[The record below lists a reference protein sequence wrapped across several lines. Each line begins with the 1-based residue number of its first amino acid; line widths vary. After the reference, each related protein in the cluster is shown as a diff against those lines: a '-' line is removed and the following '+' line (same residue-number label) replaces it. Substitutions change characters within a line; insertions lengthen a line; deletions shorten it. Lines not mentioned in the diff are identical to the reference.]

1 MQNLFSPHVA
11 QNILSVPL
19 IPNVEVDTLMQTDER
34 RGIYSVQLGYNF
46 MMRNLKGV
54 DKVYVEGD
62 WGSIWRAE
70 VPPKVRNL
78 IWRICWGCLP
88 TCVKLAKRMYLAL

>member
-1 MQNLFSPHVA
+1 
-11 QNILSVPL
+11 
-19 IPNVEVDTLMQTDER
+19 
-34 RGIYSVQLGYNF
+34 

-70 VPPKVRNL
+70 V
-78 IWRICWGCLP
+78 LP
-88 TCVKLAKRMYLAL
+88 RFVI